1 MEIGKITDR
10 KIEKAL
16 RYKELLDR
24 AEEAKKRGEKLK
36 FAEECGVSIASL
48 NRLKRRYDKEG
59 FFGLIDKRNGNPGRN
74 KEAREIVKKKF
85 LETGL
90 NGEKLRKAIISD
102 GADPDRV
109 YTERHIYRIVAE
121 YKKELQ
127 RVGIDA
133 DFKKTR
139 LTVAISN

>member
-59 FFGLIDKRNGNPGRN
+59 FSGW
-74 KEAREIVKKKF
+74 
-85 LETGL
+85 
-90 NGEKLRKAIISD
+90 
-102 GADPDRV
+102 
-109 YTERHIYRIVAE
+109 
-121 YKKELQ
+121 
-127 RVGIDA
+127 
-133 DFKKTR
+133 
-139 LTVAISN
+139 